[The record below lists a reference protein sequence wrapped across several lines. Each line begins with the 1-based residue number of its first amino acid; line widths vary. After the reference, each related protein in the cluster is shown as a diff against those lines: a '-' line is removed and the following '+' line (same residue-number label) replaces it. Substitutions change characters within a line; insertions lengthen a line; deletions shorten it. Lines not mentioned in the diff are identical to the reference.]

1 MNDYL
6 LLYLVLQRLDIP
18 RNHCA
23 VRDLQSMID
32 ADVSERRPPTS
43 LQVWRI
49 CVILEEGYEV
59 GNELSSQASMLLPG
73 IAMEPTYIV
82 QHHPAARI
90 QPSDDATSANPLRH
104 GPNAMISGSIYIDGG

>member
-6 LLYLVLQRLDIP
+6 LPRAAATLDIP

-32 ADVSERRPPTS
+32 DVLERRPPTS

-49 CVILEEGYEV
+49 GVILEEGYEV

-73 IAMEPTYIV
+73 IGMHGAYII
-82 QHHPAARI
+82 QPAARI